1 MGAAT
6 EILTSTFPVMT
17 ERRLAL
23 RLACSEVRGGNDRV
37 EYPVELPGLRG
48 WVYSNPLE
56 PAISGGDVHYLSVCA
71 KGVLS
76 RTLLADVA
84 GHGEP
89 VSGMAQKLRNLVL
102 KHMNSW
108 DQSTLMRDLNEASRT
123 PADDTRYATAV
134 VMGYYCGTR
143 ELVFTNAGHPSPLWY
158 HAQCGTWDWL
168 EETPLYRRQV
178 KGLPLGLIS
187 GTDYVQ
193 SAVQLAPDD
202 LLILYTDGITEALDA
217 ASQELGDQGLLRMA
231 HALPTT
237 SPVAAGKALLGLL
250 RDFSGSTMNEDDQS
264 LIVLQENS
272 EF

>member
-1 MGAAT
+1 M
-6 EILTSTFPVMT
+6 
-17 ERRLAL
+17 
-23 RLACSEVRGGNDRV
+23 EVRGGNHRV

-84 GHGEP
+84 GHGQP
-89 VSGMAQKLRNLVL
+89 VSGMAQTLRSLVL

-108 DQSTLMRDLNEASRT
+108 DQSTLMRDLNEAFRM
-123 PADDTRYATAV
+123 PAGDWRYATAV
-134 VMGYYCGTR
+134 VLGFYCGTR

-158 HAQCGTWDWL
+158 HAEYGTWDWL
-168 EETPLYRRQV
+168 EETPMYRRTIE
-178 KGLPLGLIS
+178 GLPLGLIS
-187 GTDYVQ
+187 GTSYVQ
-193 SAVQLAPDD
+193 SAVQLAPGD
-202 LLILYTDGITEALDA
+202 LLILYTDGITEAQDA
-217 ASQELGDQGLLRMA
+217 AGRELGVQGLLRMA
-231 HALPTT
+231 YALPTI
-237 SPVAAGKALLGLL
+237 SPGAAGKALLELL
-250 RDFSGSTMNEDDQS
+250 REFGSNTMNEDDQS